1 MRDIIQMGYDAYE
14 TVREHAEGFEDSDA
28 YKDIWEAR
36 YKEKFAESLF
46 EELSK
51 EKGEDI
57 APHLS
62 CEYDLVRRE
71 YRITLSLPYSFCSK
85 TNYYA

>member
-1 MRDIIQMGYDAYE
+1 MRDIIQMGYDAYK
-14 TVREHAEGFEDSDA
+14 TVREYAEGFEDSDA

-62 CEYDLVRRE
+62 CE
-71 YRITLSLPYSFCSK
+71 
-85 TNYYA
+85 